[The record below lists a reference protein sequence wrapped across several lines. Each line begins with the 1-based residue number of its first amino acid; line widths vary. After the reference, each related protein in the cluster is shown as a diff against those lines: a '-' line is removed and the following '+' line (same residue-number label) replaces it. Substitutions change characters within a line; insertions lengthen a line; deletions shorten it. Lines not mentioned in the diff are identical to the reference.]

1 MRERTIV
8 ERNVDDPTRVLAVII
23 LSPAYG
29 SFCVLSLFAEDDVE
43 DMDENMSGAPFPNAN
58 SVTPAR
64 DWDML
69 NFFVKNSKE
78 EERYSSAV
86 ESNKCINIKT

>member
-1 MRERTIV
+1 M
-8 ERNVDDPTRVLAVII
+8 DDPTRVLAVII

-43 DMDENMSGAPFPNAN
+43 DMDENMSGAPFPNAK

-64 DWDML
+64 D
-69 NFFVKNSKE
+69 
-78 EERYSSAV
+78 
-86 ESNKCINIKT
+86 